1 MMRVHA
7 AISVGLLGLVL
18 AAPLQAG
25 QVAPE
30 IVTVTPVVLDGKEI
44 FPGGA
49 VSQIVGLKKGGDGFV
64 SVRAAPSVKAD
75 EIGRLT
81 QGRFVIATDRVKRG
95 TEAGFVGVIYDQDDK
110 SEKPLIETCGLRETP
125 PYDNGP
131 YRGPC
136 KSGWVA
142 QRFVQVLAD

>member
-1 MMRVHA
+1 MMRVPA
-7 AISVGLLGLVL
+7 AISVGLLGLL
-18 AAPLQAG
+18 IAAPLQAG

-30 IVTVTPVVLDGKEI
+30 SVTVTPIVLDGEEI

-81 QGRFVIATDRVKRG
+81 QGAYVIATDRIKRG
-95 TEAGFVGVIYDQDDK
+95 TEAGFVGVIYNLDDK
-110 SEKPLIETCGLRETP
+110 SEKPLTETCGLRETP
-125 PYDNGP
+125 PYDKGP
-131 YRGPC
+131 YKGPC